1 MAAGIRVVLA
11 DDEDLIRGALAALLE
26 LEDDLSVVAQ
36 VSDGDAAVA
45 AVRAHRPDIAVFDL
59 EMPVRD
65 GVLAAE
71 AVRDLAGV
79 AVVIVTRHARP
90 GVLRRALSAGVRGF
104 VPKTTPATK
113 LASILR
119 DVHGGRRYVD
129 SEIAAAALT
138 EDACPLTAREL
149 DVLRHALRG
158 GTVSAIAREAHLAAG
173 TVRNYLSS
181 AMTKLGVR
189 TRYEAARLAWEE
201 GWI

>member
-1 MAAGIRVVLA
+1 VIRVVLA

-26 LEDDLSVVAQ
+26 LEDDISVVAQ
-36 VSDGDAAVA
+36 ASDGDAAVA
-45 AVRAHRPDIAVFDL
+45 AVVEHRPDIAVFDL
-59 EMPVRD
+59 EMPRRD

-71 AVRDLAGV
+71 AVRGLGGV

-104 VPKTTPATK
+104 VPKTTPASQ

-119 DVHGGRRYVD
+119 DVHEGRRYVD

-138 EDACPLTAREL
+138 EGACPLTAREL
-149 DVLRHALRG
+149 DVLRYALRG
-158 GTVSAIAREAHLAAG
+158 GTVATIAAEAHLAAG

-181 AMTKLGVR
+181 AMTKLGVS
-189 TRYEAARLAWEE
+189 TRYEAARFAWDE

>member
-1 MAAGIRVVLA
+1 MIRVVLA

-26 LEDDLSVVAQ
+26 LEDDISVVDQ

-45 AVRAHRPDIAVFDL
+45 SVREHRPDIAVFDL
-59 EMPVRD
+59 EMPRRD

-71 AVRDLAGV
+71 AVRDLDGV
-79 AVVIVTRHARP
+79 AVVLVTRHARP

-104 VPKTTPATK
+104 VPKTTPAAR

-119 DVHGGRRYVD
+119 DVHAGSRYVD

-138 EDACPLTAREL
+138 EGTCPLTAREL
-149 DVLRHALRG
+149 DVLRHALGG
-158 GTVSAIAREAHLAAG
+158 GTVATIARDAHLAAG

-181 AMTKLGVR
+181 AMTKLGVS